1 MTYTPEGDV
10 YVSPRYLAGSDWCGD
25 AAFVPVNHWPK
36 IHLDDGPCQLLITS
50 PDQRIR
56 IGWYGDDFEVYK
68 ISASEDASSPTRWAA
83 TFNDSFPAE
92 IVAAF
97 TAALEHDWEAR
108 KNQDP
113 FTESPSP
120 YWATRVQPLLD
131 AGWKHQRL
139 PGSVTLGVGG
149 RSSRISGP
157 FVEITAP
164 DGTAG
169 VSIDVGSEDRSDET
183 LLLWAGPS
191 GWHRAEARFTSNTP
205 AHLIAATAQALLDPT
220 PVLRYRD
227 QLAPE
232 LAALAQ
238 LTPLTPVTPPKPPA
252 PTPLDVQRIQGQPPK
267 ITTRSVPRWSTATR
281 PAAAAPPA
289 GRSARR

>member
-25 AAFVPVNHWPK
+25 AGFVPVNRWPTL
-36 IHLDDGPCQLLITS
+36 HLEDGPCQMLITS

-56 IGWYGDDFEVYK
+56 IGWYGDDFDVYK
-68 ISASEDASSPTRWAA
+68 ISASEDASSPTRWSA

-97 TAALEHDWEAR
+97 TTALERDWDAR
-108 KNQDP
+108 KDQDP
-113 FTESPSP
+113 IIEAPSP

-131 AGWKHQRL
+131 AGWKTQRL
-139 PGSVTLGVGG
+139 PGSVTFGVSG
-149 RSSRISGP
+149 RLRSFQGP
-157 FVEITAP
+157 FVEVTAP

-169 VSIDVGSEDRSDET
+169 VSIDVGSEDLDDET
-183 LLLWAGPS
+183 VLLWAGPS
-191 GWHRAEARFTSNTP
+191 GWHRAEARFTSRTP
-205 AHLIAATAQALLDPT
+205 AHLIAATAKALLDPT
-220 PVLRYRD
+220 PVLRYRE

-232 LAALAQ
+232 LAAMAQ
-238 LTPLTPVTPPKPPA
+238 LTPLTPPKPPS
-252 PTPLDVQRIQGQPPK
+252 PTPLDIQRAQRRPPA
-267 ITTRSVPRWSTATR
+267 ITTRSVPRWSTSTR
-281 PAAAAPPA
+281 PPVTVAPPA

>member
-10 YVSPRYLAGSDWCGD
+10 YVSPRYLAGSGWNGD

-36 IHLDDGPCQLLITS
+36 THLDGPCQLLITS

-56 IGWYGDDFEVYK
+56 IGWYGDDFDVYQV
-68 ISASEDASSPTRWAA
+68 SASEDASSPTRWAA
-83 TFNDSFPAE
+83 TFNSSFPAE
-92 IVAAF
+92 IVAGF
-97 TAALEHDWEAR
+97 TAELARDWEAR
-108 KNQDP
+108 KDHDP
-113 FTESPSP
+113 FTKAPSL
-120 YWATRVQPLLD
+120 YWATQVRPLLD
-131 AGWKHQRL
+131 AGWNQQRL
-139 PGSVTLGVGG
+139 PGMVTLGIGG
-149 RSSRISGP
+149 RSGQVSGP

-169 VSIDVGSEDRSDET
+169 VSIDVGSQDPHEET
-183 LLLWAGPS
+183 VLLWAGPS
-191 GWHRAEARFTSNTP
+191 GWNRAEARFTSNTP
-205 AHLIAATAQALLDPT
+205 THLIAATAKALLDPA
-220 PVLRYRD
+220 PVLRYRE

-238 LTPLTPVTPPKPPA
+238 LTPLTPPKPPA
-252 PTPLDVQRIQGQPPK
+252 PTPLDIQRLQGQPPK

-281 PAAAAPPA
+281 PAAAVLPA

>member
-25 AAFVPVNHWPK
+25 AAFVPVNHWPTV
-36 IHLDDGPCQLLITS
+36 HLEDGPCQMLIAS

-56 IGWYGDDFEVYK
+56 IGWYGDDFDVYK
-68 ISASEDASSPTRWAA
+68 VSASEDASSPTRWSA

-97 TAALEHDWEAR
+97 TTALESDWEAR
-108 KNQDP
+108 KDQDP
-113 FTESPSP
+113 FIAAPSP

-131 AGWKHQRL
+131 AGWKSQRFA
-139 PGSVTLGVGG
+139 GSVALGASGG
-149 RSSRISGP
+149 PSRIQGP

-169 VSIDVGSEDRSDET
+169 VSIDVGSEDLDEET
-183 LLLWAGPS
+183 VLLWAGPS
-191 GWHRAEARFTSNTP
+191 GWNRAEARFTSRTP
-205 AHLIAATAQALLDPT
+205 AHLIAATAKALLDPT
-220 PVLRYRD
+220 PVLRYRE

-238 LTPLTPVTPPKPPA
+238 LTPLTPPKPLA
-252 PTPLDVQRIQGQPPK
+252 PTPLDIQRAQRRPPA

-281 PAAAAPPA
+281 PPATAAPPA
-289 GRSARR
+289 GRSASR